1 MIRSLCTV
9 LVVCLTLFNH
19 SIQAEDELSVVVSI
33 KPVHSIVSGLMKD
46 IGEPTL
52 LIDGKQ
58 TPYDFKLNNEQRRK
72 MADASLLIWVGS
84 ELEQSLQADIASL
97 PDSVAVI
104 ELLSSPDL
112 KILPSRLIPDQRD
125 PFFWM
130 DDRNMLI
137 LLDKLSSIL
146 IEIDP
151 LRSHIYHRNRLNMLK
166 PLRKI
171 DKEYEYGYR
180 GLKAGVGVQ
189 YFDTLRYFEQA
200 YALKTLGQVLAS
212 PRQKEDIGNLLK
224 VRGRIV
230 NKEAN
235 CLFLDKGMPAEH
247 VDLLTEGLTVNTAM
261 LDTLGVDLESGPDLY
276 LRLMEY
282 NTDVIKQC
290 LNADMA
296 AAAKARQVAGNDTT
310 PVADGVGGRFILTNQ
325 LGETITEQDMK
336 GKYGLIF
343 FGYTS
348 CPDICPTSMMVLSQ
362 AISLMKERANSFQ
375 AYFITVDPA
384 RDTVKVLRDYLTY
397 FDHRLM
403 ALTGSEQMIDRVAKQ
418 FRVKFEKVAGDSSD
432 PDFYAMDHTASLFLM
447 APDGSFVTRFAYGI
461 SADDLVKQLLAIM
474 G

>member
-1 MIRSLCTV
+1 MIRSLCSV
-9 LVVCLTLFNH
+9 LVVSLTLFNH
-19 SIQAEDELSVVVSI
+19 SIRAENRLSVVVSV

-58 TPYDFKLNNEQRRK
+58 TPYNFKLNNEQRQK
-72 MADASLLIWVGS
+72 MADARLLIWVGS

-112 KILPSRLIPDQRD
+112 KILPSRLNPDQRD

-130 DDRNMLI
+130 DDRNILI
-137 LLDKLSSIL
+137 LLDQLSSIL
-146 IEIDP
+146 IELDP

-180 GLKAGVGVQ
+180 GLKAGIGVQ

-200 YALKTLGQVLAS
+200 YALKTLGQVSTS
-212 PRQKEDIGNLLK
+212 PRHKEDISNLLK
-224 VRGRIV
+224 VRGRIAK
-230 NKEAN
+230 KEAN
-235 CLFLDKGMPAEH
+235 CLFLDKGIPAEH
-247 VDLLTEGLTVNTAM
+247 VDILTEGLTVNTAM

-282 NTDVIKQC
+282 NTDAIKQC
-290 LNADMA
+290 LNADMVA
-296 AAAKARQVAGNDTT
+296 AANARLAAGSDNT

-325 LGETITEQDMK
+325 FGETVTEQDMK

-348 CPDICPTSMMVLSQ
+348 CPDICPTSMTVLSR
-362 AISLMKERANSFQ
+362 AISLMEDRADNIQ

-384 RDTVKVLRDYLTY
+384 RDTVKVLRDYLNY

-403 ALTGSEQMIDRVAKQ
+403 ALTGSKQMIERVSKQ
-418 FRVKFEKVAGDSSD
+418 FSVKFEKVAGDSSD

-447 APDGSFVTRFAYGI
+447 APDGRFVTRFAYGI
-461 SADDLVKQLLAIM
+461 TVNDLVKQLLAIM
-474 G
+474 R

>member
-1 MIRSLCTV
+1 MIRSLCAV
-9 LVVCLTLFNH
+9 LIVSLILFNH
-19 SIQAEDELSVVVSI
+19 SIRAEDGLSVVISI

-84 ELEQSLQADIASL
+84 ELEQSLQADIVSL

-112 KILPSRLIPDQRD
+112 KILPSRLSPDQRD

-137 LLDKLSSIL
+137 LLDHLSSLL
-146 IEIDP
+146 IALDP

-166 PLRKI
+166 PLLKI

-200 YALKTLGQVLAS
+200 YALKTIGQVSAS
-212 PRQKEDIGNLLK
+212 PRQQVDVGNLLK
-224 VRGRIV
+224 LRSTIT

-235 CLFLDKGMPAEH
+235 CLFLDKGMSAEH
-247 VDLLTEGLTVNTAM
+247 VDLLTEGLTVNIAM
-261 LDTLGVDLESGPDLY
+261 LDTLGVDLEPGPDLY
-276 LRLMEY
+276 LQLMEY

-290 LNADMA
+290 LNADME
-296 AAAKARQVAGNDTT
+296 AAAKARQDAGSDNT
-310 PVADGVGGRFILTNQ
+310 PLIDGVGGRFILTNQ
-325 LGETITEQDMK
+325 LGETVTEQEMQ

-348 CPDICPTSMMVLSQ
+348 CPDICPTNMMVLSQ
-362 AISLMKERANSFQ
+362 AISRLKEHANSVQ

-384 RDTVKVLRDYLTY
+384 RDTVKVLRDYLNY
-397 FDHRLM
+397 FDNRLM
-403 ALTGSEQMIDRVAKQ
+403 ALTGSEQMIERVAKQ
-418 FRVKFEKVAGDSSD
+418 FGVKFEKVAGDSSE
-432 PDFYAMDHTASLFLM
+432 PELYAMDHTSSFFLM

-461 SADDLVKQLLAIM
+461 TADDLVEQLLAIM

>member
-1 MIRSLCTV
+1 MIKSLCSV
-9 LVVCLTLFNH
+9 LVVCLTLFNN
-19 SIQAEDELSVVVSI
+19 SIRAEDELSVVVSI
-33 KPVHSIVSGLMKD
+33 KPVHSIISGLMKD
-46 IGEPTL
+46 IGEPAL
-52 LIDGKQ
+52 LIDGNQ
-58 TPYDFKLNNEQRRK
+58 TPYDFKLNNEQRQK
-72 MADASLLIWVGS
+72 MADASLVIWVGP

-97 PDSVAVI
+97 PDSTAVI

-112 KILPSRLIPDQRD
+112 KILPSRLSPNQRD

-137 LLDKLSSIL
+137 LLDHLSNLL
-146 IEIDP
+146 IELDP
-151 LRSHIYHRNRLNMLK
+151 LRSHIYHRNRRNMLK
-166 PLRKI
+166 PLLKI

-200 YALKTLGQVLAS
+200 YALKTLGQVSAS
-212 PRQKEDIGNLLK
+212 PRHKGDIVSLLK
-224 VRGRIV
+224 VRGTII

-235 CLFLDKGMPAEH
+235 CLFLDKGMSAEH
-247 VDLLTEGLTVNTAM
+247 VDLLTEGLTVNIAM
-261 LDTLGVDLESGPDLY
+261 LDTLGVDLEPGPDLY
-276 LRLMEY
+276 LKLMEY

-296 AAAKARQVAGNDTT
+296 AAAKARQDAGSDST
-310 PVADGVGGRFILTNQ
+310 PVNDGVGGRFILTNQ
-325 LGETITEQDMK
+325 LGKTVTEQDMK

-348 CPDICPTSMMVLSQ
+348 CPDICPTNMMVLSRT
-362 AISLMKERANSFQ
+362 ISLMSERTGNLQ

-384 RDTVKVLRDYLTY
+384 RDTVKVLRDYLDY
-397 FDHRLM
+397 FDNRLM

-418 FRVKFEKVAGDSSD
+418 FKVRFEKVAGESSD
-432 PDFYAMDHTASLFLM
+432 PELYAMDHTASLFLM

-461 SADDLVKQLLAIM
+461 TADDLVKQLLAIM

>member
-1 MIRSLCTV
+1 MIGRFCSV
-9 LVVCLTLFNH
+9 LVVSLVLFNH
-19 SIQAEDELSVVVSI
+19 PVRAENGLSVVVSI
-33 KPVHSIVSGLMKD
+33 KPIHSILSGLMKD

-52 LIDGKQ
+52 LIGGKQ
-58 TPYDFKLNNEQRRK
+58 TPYNFKLTNEQRQK
-72 MADASLLIWVGS
+72 MANASLLIWVGA

-97 PDSVAVI
+97 PDSVAVF

-112 KILPSRLIPDQRD
+112 KILPSRLKPDQRD

-130 DDRNMLI
+130 DDRNILI
-137 LLDKLSSIL
+137 LLDQLSNIL
-146 IEIDP
+146 IELDP

-200 YALKTLGQVLAS
+200 YALKTLGQVSAS

-224 VRGRIV
+224 IRGRIV

-247 VDLLTEGLTVNTAM
+247 VNLLTEGLTVNTAR
-261 LDTLGVDLESGPDLY
+261 LDMFGVDIESGPDLY
-276 LRLMEY
+276 LKLMEY

-296 AAAKARQVAGNDTT
+296 VAAKARQVAGSDDT
-310 PVADGVGGRFILTNQ
+310 PVTDGVGGRFILTNQ

-336 GKYGLIF
+336 GKYALVF
-343 FGYTS
+343 FGYTA
-348 CPDICPTSMMVLSQ
+348 CPDICPTSMMVLSRT
-362 AISLMKERANSFQ
+362 ISLMKDRANDIQ
-375 AYFITVDPA
+375 AYFITVDPE
-384 RDTVKVLRDYLTY
+384 RDTVKVLRDYLNY
-397 FDHRLM
+397 FDSRIM
-403 ALTGSEQMIDRVAKQ
+403 ALTGSKPMIERAAKQ
-418 FRVKFEKVAGDSSD
+418 FRVKFEKVTENTSD

-461 SADDLVKQLLAIM
+461 TADDLVTQLQAIM
-474 G
+474 R